1 MNTKLAITPSVKALG
16 EGRYRFKLS
25 DDSVDRDGDTIN
37 PRGWQLE
44 AYQRNPVD
52 LWAHKHDVPAIG
64 RCPYMPLRAMRWWVT
79 FNFRRPAAMGLR
91 MKSGAW
97 SGGPCPQLVRGV
109 PPPAGHEE
117 RHGHDHHE
125 QELIEWSGPTS

>member
-44 AYQRNPVD
+44 AYQRNPVV

-64 RCPYMPLRAMRWWVT
+64 RCPYIAIEGNALVGDIQFSPPGCYGFADEIRGLVQAGHVHSSSVEFRPLRAT
-79 FNFRRPAAMGLR
+79 KNATGTTT
-91 MKSGAW
+91 
-97 SGGPCPQLVRGV
+97 
-109 PPPAGHEE
+109 
-117 RHGHDHHE
+117 
-125 QELIEWSGPTS
+125 TSRN

>member
-97 SGGPCPQLVRGV
+97 CRRAMSTARPWSSAPCGPRRTPRAR
-109 PPPAGHEE
+109 PPRAGI
-117 RHGHDHHE
+117 D
-125 QELIEWSGPTS
+125 